1 MTLRRDAGI
10 LNPFFESWRL
20 LRAWLVMALLGLW
33 FVWKNNRTV
42 TASSHS
48 VLFARHRFLYLIYT
62 ITNSVALLNANSYG
76 LTEKDFDPQVNAKDE
91 TPELL

>member
-1 MTLRRDAGI
+1 M
-10 LNPFFESWRL
+10 
-20 LRAWLVMALLGLW
+20 MALLGLW

-42 TASSHS
+42 AASFHS
-48 VLFARHRFLYLIYT
+48 VLSARHRFLDLIYT
-62 ITNSVALLNANSYG
+62 MRNSAALLNANSYG